1 MSIRFESKKD
11 LERENKAVKLFC
23 DEYGLTYEKLSPNDI
38 DFKIYKN
45 GKFLF
50 YLEVKGRLR
59 NLKQCYPLPIA
70 VRKLLKMA
78 DKKEDGVILWACFDG
93 VVFSRIENLN
103 GRIRMGGRKKRKGS
117 ANDIELMAYY
127 RRHGNNFK
135 TIKYERLQTK
145 T

>member
-23 DEYGLTYEKLSPNDI
+23 NEYGLTYEKLSPNDI
-38 DFKIYKN
+38 DFKIYKD
-45 GKFLF
+45 GKFVF
-50 YLEVKGRLR
+50 YLEVKGRL
-59 NLKQCYPLPIA
+59 KTMYECFPLPIA

-103 GRIRMGGRKKRKGS
+103 GRIRMGGRKKREGS

-127 RRHGNNFK
+127 SNNNNFK
-135 TIKYERLQTK
+135 TIKYERL
-145 T
+145 